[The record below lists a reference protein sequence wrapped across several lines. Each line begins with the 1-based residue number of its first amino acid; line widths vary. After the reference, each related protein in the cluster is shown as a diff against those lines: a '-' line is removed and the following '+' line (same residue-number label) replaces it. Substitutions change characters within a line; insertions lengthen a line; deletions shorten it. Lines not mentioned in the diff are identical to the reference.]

1 MTLSTLWSIVSN
13 PMMTHGMSGLAGAVV
28 GWYVRR
34 RYYPAV
40 KAAIEQA

>member
-1 MTLSTLWSIVSN
+1 MTLSALWSIASN
-13 PMMTHGMSGLAGAVV
+13 PMMTHGATGLAGMIV

-40 KAAIEQA
+40 KAAIEGA